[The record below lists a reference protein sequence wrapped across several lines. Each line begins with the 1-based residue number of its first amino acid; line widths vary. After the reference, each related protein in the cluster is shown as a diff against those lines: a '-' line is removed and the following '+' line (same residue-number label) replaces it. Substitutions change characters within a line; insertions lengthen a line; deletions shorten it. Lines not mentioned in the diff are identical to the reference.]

1 MKKFSFRKIS
11 ITIIIIMIIT
21 GVFYPLMSPYNADDF
36 SFDAL
41 IKPSFTHLLGTDE
54 MGHDILSMLLVG
66 FRVTIGISII
76 SALIST
82 IIGTILGVTCAYFK
96 GFVDTFV
103 IKTTELFIIIPEI
116 VILMFFAAFSV
127 PSVFNTIAAISF
139 FSWSK
144 VCRIV
149 RANAIIAIEKDNI
162 KYTLLLKGRLN
173 DIIRKLWREIYPI
186 VSTMFVMQ
194 CSKAAIYESTLS
206 FFGIGDPLTKSW
218 GRIIKSAMNYEGVF
232 TDKTYVYYL
241 MPPIL
246 CICIFVVVLSHIAFE
261 NGGDDL

>member
-11 ITIIIIMIIT
+11 IIIIVLMVLI
-21 GVFYPLMSPYNADDF
+21 GVFYPLISPYSPDDF
-36 SFDAL
+36 SFDSL
-41 IKPSFTHLLGTDE
+41 LKPSLTHLLGTDE
-54 MGHDILSMLLVG
+54 MGHDIFSMLLVG

-76 SALIST
+76 SAVAST
-82 IIGTILGVTCAYFK
+82 VIGTVLGVMCAYFK
-96 GFVDTFV
+96 GFIDTLI

-116 VILMFFAAFSV
+116 VILMFFAAFSE
-127 PSVFNTIAAISF
+127 PNIFNTIAAISF

-144 VCRIV
+144 VCRII
-149 RANAIIAIEKDNI
+149 RANAIVAIDKDDI
-162 KYTLLLKGRLN
+162 KYTLLLKGKLR

-218 GRIIKSAMNYEGVF
+218 GKIIKLAMNYEGIF
-232 TDKTYVYYL
+232 TDNTYVYYL

-246 CICIFVVVLSHIAFE
+246 CICIFVVVLSHIAYE
-261 NGGDDL
+261 SGGDDL